1 MTSYTFWAELVRD
14 GEDVEVEVQYT
25 CTPFIPA
32 THTQPAEGGEIEIL
46 NAWIDGDT
54 IDLTD
59 AEESLLIQLA
69 GDRAESDMAD
79 DDADRGDYLYEQARD
94 RRALGDD

>member
-14 GEDVEVEVQYT
+14 GEDVEVDVQYT

-46 NAWIDGDT
+46 NA
-54 IDLTD
+54 
-59 AEESLLIQLA
+59 
-69 GDRAESDMAD
+69 
-79 DDADRGDYLYEQARD
+79 
-94 RRALGDD
+94 